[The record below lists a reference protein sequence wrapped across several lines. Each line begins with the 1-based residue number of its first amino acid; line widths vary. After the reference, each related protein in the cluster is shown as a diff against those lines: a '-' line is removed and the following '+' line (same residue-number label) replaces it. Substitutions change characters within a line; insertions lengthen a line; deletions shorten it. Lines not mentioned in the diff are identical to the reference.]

1 MGKETIIESM
11 LFDLYKSIGMD
22 RPSNHEEIREF
33 IIEDVNVTADPDN
46 WHSGDVAIA
55 FRRWM
60 ESKSNA
66 DDYFQVVHKGYQT
79 DLQREQVYVKG
90 GENANIYIIK
100 TEEGFIIDVYGEG
113 DFIDSLTIWNDQ
125 LDPCDPDEV

>member
-1 MGKETIIESM
+1 MKMKEIESILLTFYM
-11 LFDLYKSIGMD
+11 NVGMD
-22 RPSNHEEIREF
+22 RPSNHDEILEF
-33 IIEDVNVTADPDN
+33 VFADVNETADPELWSD
-46 WHSGDVAIA
+46 SDVAIA
-55 FRRWM
+55 FRRWV
-60 ESKSNA
+60 ESKSNG

-100 TEEGFIIDVYGEG
+100 TEEGFIIDVYGESE
-113 DFIDSLTIWNDQ
+113 FIESMTIWNDQ

>member
-60 ESKSNA
+60 ESKSNG
-66 DDYFQVVHKGYQT
+66 DDYFQVMHKGYQT